1 MAQLNVCLMAR
12 VVEESE
18 RKVRRVFQLTSMTL
32 PLEYI
37 GRRRQ
42 ILDGGWNEQLILI
55 IIIIVVALHLLV
67 LLCRNLVPFICKC
80 LPTPRSRIMYY
91 IVYLFQEEE
100 ALFLNS

>member
-1 MAQLNVCLMAR
+1 
-12 VVEESE
+12 
-18 RKVRRVFQLTSMTL
+18 MTL
-32 PLEYI
+32 SLEYI

-55 IIIIVVALHLLV
+55 TIIIMIIVVALHLLLV

-91 IVYLFQEEE
+91 VVYLFQEEE